1 MSNLEIL
8 WDTYDF
14 ILNKIVSLED
24 EFSHLIDNAEVDSA
38 KFKKLCTQLNNA
50 YGKQLLT
57 IRELKDFYK
66 NNPKD
71 ITKER
76 RVAVETFEELE
87 EVTEELK
94 QVIGENISDL

>member
-8 WDTYDF
+8 WETYDF

-24 EFSHLIDNAEVDSA
+24 EFSHLMDNEETDSA
-38 KFKKLCTQLNNA
+38 KFKKLCVQLNNA

-66 NNPKD
+66 NNPQD

-94 QVIGENISDL
+94 QVIGENISD